1 MEQKSSIMGIYVC
14 ESVHLCM
21 CMCECVSW
29 CWFKPKKKS
38 PTSRRVLK
46 GSTFKDQ
53 SFSSFCYVFVFLPWS
68 CWLRART
75 RGHEDRRPQQSQR
88 REWHREQISEGP
100 TTDQCSIFTWLR
112 HPPSVWIDRPE
123 CVPRGWSINGVNTPQ
138 SPPENLLL
146 FLKSAG

>member
-14 ESVHLCM
+14 ESVRLCM

-29 CWFKPKKKS
+29 CWFKPKKNLPLPEESWKARLS
-38 PTSRRVLK
+38 KIRASHL
-46 GSTFKDQ
+46 SALC
-53 SFSSFCYVFVFLPWS
+53 SFFLPWS

-75 RGHEDRRPQQSQR
+75 RGHEDRCPQQSQR